1 MLGEVEFTP
10 PSTGKGRKMAGEIG
24 RLAPYGVFVTFLL
37 EGTDEI
43 LWKAPMEIIPRPN
56 DRVGHRN
63 HGSTVDTWYKVEKIN
78 WEFEREEP
86 VFHGEPPA
94 PPEPFPREISQ
105 FGVYIYVSVVL

>member
-1 MLGEVEFTP
+1 
-10 PSTGKGRKMAGEIG
+10 MAGEIG
-24 RLAPYGVFVTFLL
+24 RLAPYGVFVCFLL

-63 HGSTVDTWYKVEKIN
+63 YGSTVDTWYKVEKIS

-86 VFHGEPPA
+86 VFHGEPLA
-94 PPEPFPREISQ
+94 PPEPFPREVSQ